1 MQKQQILGLIA
12 LLAMTAVVACGARPW
27 LVERADTLAAK
38 VAYEELLANTPVAE
52 LEGEAVSP
60 NGWLE
65 VQTVGKSDLYIS
77 GVVVPEAIRVVD
89 RKSGEIKW
97 EDQGYFWQS
106 ASWSPGNNL
115 VALAYGGRTWTAVK
129 VISTAYWTSWDFVLP
144 DGSSIPEYTFL
155 PEDWGTWLDTDTLL
169 LTVGRGGDAGEQHI
183 YRCSVHAGE
192 EKTTGSTL
200 EQTTAALPGNYD
212 FDHNGE
218 PETVELVTVLTPE
231 TSYFPAWYEL
241 RVKRPDG
248 GLLWSQEAGLYHVG
262 WVSLF
267 ACKID
272 DADFL
277 LRYTPWSGQGYQA
290 YDYQIFSL
298 DSAGE
303 ETVLKANRVEFD
315 MRFESEMHQSFDPA
329 AIAAFLEEVHGYL
342 DDSTLLITTEGGD
355 FRTGESGADFRDDMD
370 FWGGDCPYDESVS
383 LEENLQNYGIYLK
396 NLSKAV

>member
-97 EDQGYFWQS
+97 EDQGYLWQS

-183 YRCSVHAGE
+183 YRCVVHAGE
-192 EKTTGSTL
+192 EETTGSTM
-200 EQTTAALPGNYD
+200 EQTTETLPGNYD
-212 FDHNGE
+212 FDHDGE

-231 TSYFPAWYEL
+231 NAPAFPARYEL
-241 RVKRPDG
+241 RVKKQDG
-248 GLLWSQEAGLYHVG
+248 TAMWHQEAGLYHAG
-262 WVSLF
+262 WVSVFSLEL
-267 ACKID
+267 D
-272 DADFL
+272 GQDYL
-277 LRYTPWSGQGYQA
+277 LRYTPAVGQSYYAYAYQM
-290 YDYQIFSL
+290 FSL
-298 DSAGE
+298 DSTGKEAM
-303 ETVLKANRVEFD
+303 LKENGVEFD
-315 MRFESEMHQSFDPA
+315 MMFDSDMHQSFDPA

-342 DDSTLLITTEGGD
+342 DESTLLLTTEGGQ
-355 FRTGESGADFRDDMD
+355 FHTGGSGADFR
-370 FWGGDCPYDESVS
+370 GDLCFVTESSTYDESKS
-383 LEENLQNYGIYLK
+383 LEENLKTLETAFAQ
-396 NLSKAV
+396 